1 MPILRSVVDRQSSQ
15 YQSNY
20 SAMQAAVERLRGEL
34 RRSTEGGGEKYVK
47 RHLER
52 GRLLPRDRVEMLLDE
67 GSYFLEIATL
77 AGHGMENEVPGAGV
91 IGGVGL
97 VCGRECMITANEATT
112 KGGAKPSNQH
122 LAGRISGSRFARSEQ
137 DLCSRRARLS

>member
-1 MPILRSVVDRQSSQ
+1 MTTREAFTDAL
-15 YQSNY
+15 
-20 SAMQAAVERLRGEL
+20 ARLRAEL
-34 RRSTEGGGEKYVK
+34 RRSTEGGGAVYRD
-47 RHLER
+47 RHIAR
-52 GRLLPRDRVEMLLDE
+52 GKLLPRDRVEMLLDE

-112 KGGAKPSNQH
+112 KGGATSE
-122 LAGRISGSRFARSEQ
+122 AGMWKRSE
-137 DLCSRRARLS
+137 